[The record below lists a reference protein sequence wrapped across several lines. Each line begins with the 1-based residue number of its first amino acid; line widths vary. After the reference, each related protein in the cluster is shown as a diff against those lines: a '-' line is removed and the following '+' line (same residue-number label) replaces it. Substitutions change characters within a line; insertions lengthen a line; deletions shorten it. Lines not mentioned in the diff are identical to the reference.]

1 MQVQTFYVLHRRFS
15 IHTLINVFVNA
26 AVKVGLYNTW
36 RFIDSLTN
44 IGFSG
49 RTVCQKICLLTV
61 TNHCFT

>member
-1 MQVQTFYVLHRRFS
+1 
-15 IHTLINVFVNA
+15 LINVFVNA

-61 TNHCFT
+61 TNHCFTWCARRNFARWRKV